1 MNKKINILFLLP
13 NFDTGG
19 SEKLVFDM
27 ISSLDKS
34 KFSPVLCVF
43 FTGTYEQDF
52 LKLGVPF
59 YVIHKNGIQS
69 KWSVVRFLNGIIRR
83 HHIDVVN
90 THHTSPLIQGVLPF
104 KVFNKV
110 WWAHT
115 EHTRL
120 NLDPNA
126 TPKIKFLA
134 RICLKF
140 VNKFIGISQDVCDYF
155 QREAGIPP
163 KKVVKILN
171 GINLGKFKFL
181 DDERRDIRARYR
193 KDLDISD
200 NTIVIGVFAN
210 FRKQK
215 NHECLLRAADV
226 LVKKGINNFHIVLA
240 GNGPELDNIKKLAGD
255 WKLETR
261 VTFLGSRM
269 DIPEL

>member
-27 ISSLDKS
+27 FSSLDKS
-34 KFSPVLCVF
+34 KFSSVLCVF

-59 YVIHKNGIQS
+59 YVIHKNGIQP
-69 KWSVVRFLNGIIRR
+69 KWSVVKFLNGIIRR

-104 KVFNKV
+104 KIFNKV

-126 TPKIKFLA
+126 TPKIQFLA
-134 RICLKF
+134 KICLKF
-140 VNKFIGISQDVCDYF
+140 VDKFIGISQDVCDYF
-155 QREAGIPP
+155 KNEMNLPSRKI
-163 KKVVKILN
+163 VKILN
-171 GINLGKFKFL
+171 GVDIKRFQFDAGKQKIL
-181 DDERRDIRARYR
+181 RNQYR
-193 KDLDISD
+193 KDLGI
-200 NTIVIGVFAN
+200 NEGEFVIGMFCY

-215 NHECLLRAADV
+215 
-226 LVKKGINNFHIVLA
+226 K
-240 GNGPELDNIKKLAGD
+240 
-255 WKLETR
+255 
-261 VTFLGSRM
+261 
-269 DIPEL
+269 